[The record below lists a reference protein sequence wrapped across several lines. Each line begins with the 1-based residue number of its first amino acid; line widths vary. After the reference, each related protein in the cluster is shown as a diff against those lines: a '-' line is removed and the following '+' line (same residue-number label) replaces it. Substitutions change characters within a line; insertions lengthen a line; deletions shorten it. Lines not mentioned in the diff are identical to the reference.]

1 MALQQGAFVLFCR
14 LPITEDYCL
23 QLAETSAELFMEL
36 CDFPQVVHLGSSDL
50 GDVDKYTL
58 EVVLEP
64 FEVLGS
70 VRQLSIKELGV
81 EALNWRL
88 QVRELILQA
97 VLVVFNEFLL
107 FYLAASNVIRMDA
120 RGFIEGRNWL
130 G

>member
-36 CDFPQVVHLGSSDL
+36 CDFPQVVHLGCPNL

-58 EVVLEP
+58 EVVTEP
-64 FEVLGS
+64 FEVPGS

-81 EALNWRL
+81 KTLYRRL
-88 QVRELILQA
+88 KIRELILQA
-97 VLVVFNEFLL
+97 VLVIFN
-107 FYLAASNVIRMDA
+107 
-120 RGFIEGRNWL
+120 
-130 G
+130 